1 MWEALY
7 VKALNRSFMLEST
20 KARYAKI
27 TVDEIDEF
35 VKIVE
40 EAAQCFEDQ
49 GPGSVG
55 QDLDSG
61 LKLMDVRH
69 LFTIR
74 TKLLT
79 GTV

>member
-1 MWEALY
+1 M
-7 VKALNRSFMLEST
+7 KALNRSFMLEST

-27 TVDEIDEF
+27 TVEEIDEF
-35 VKIVE
+35 VKTVE
-40 EAAQCFEDQ
+40 EVAQRFEEQ

-69 LFTIR
+69 LFIFR

-79 GTV
+79 GAV

>member
-7 VKALNRSFMLEST
+7 VKALKRSFMLEST

-27 TVDEIDEF
+27 TVEEIDEF
-35 VKIVE
+35 LKIVQE
-40 EAAQCFEDQ
+40 VAQRFEDQ

-69 LFTIR
+69 LFTFR
-74 TKLLT
+74 TKFLT
-79 GTV
+79 GRV

>member
-20 KARYAKI
+20 KTRYAKI

-40 EAAQCFEDQ
+40 EVAQRFEDQ

>member
-1 MWEALY
+1 M
-7 VKALNRSFMLEST
+7 KALNRSFMLEST

-27 TVDEIDEF
+27 TVEEIDEF
-35 VKIVE
+35 VKTVE
-40 EAAQCFEDQ
+40 EVAQRFEDQ

-69 LFTIR
+69 LLALR
-74 TKLLT
+74 KKLVT
-79 GTV
+79 RAG

>member
-7 VKALNRSFMLEST
+7 LKALNRSFMLEST

-27 TVDEIDEF
+27 TVEEIDEF

-40 EAAQCFEDQ
+40 EVAQRFEDQ
-49 GPGSVG
+49 GPGSVD

-61 LKLMDVRH
+61 LKLMDVRN
-69 LFTIR
+69 LFNFR

-79 GTV
+79 GIA

>member
-27 TVDEIDEF
+27 TVEEIDEF

-40 EAAQCFEDQ
+40 EVAQHFDDQ

-69 LFTIR
+69 LYTFR

-79 GTV
+79 GTA

>member
-7 VKALNRSFMLEST
+7 VKALNRSFLLEST
-20 KARYAKI
+20 KARYAKV
-27 TVDEIDEF
+27 TVEEIDEF

-40 EAAQCFEDQ
+40 EVAQRFEEQ

-61 LKLMDVRH
+61 LRLMDVRH
-69 LFTIR
+69 LFTFR